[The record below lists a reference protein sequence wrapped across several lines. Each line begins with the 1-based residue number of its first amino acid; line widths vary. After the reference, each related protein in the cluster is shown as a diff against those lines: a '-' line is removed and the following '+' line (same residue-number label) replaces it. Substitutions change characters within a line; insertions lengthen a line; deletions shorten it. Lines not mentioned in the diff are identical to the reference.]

1 MERSSRTDAQ
11 LLARNMG
18 IPENAEQVLIF
29 SESSHWDPNW
39 LRTSEHYFDKYVR
52 HNLDQALEELIK
64 EPRRIY
70 SIECMFFLRMY
81 WDRYPSKREIVR
93 TFINESRLRLTGSGV
108 TTADTLLPSAEAILR
123 DFLIGQEWLRNNGM
137 RQEPDLAYFSD
148 SFGCTPALPS
158 LLNAAGFT
166 RTAITR
172 IDGMYFIGCDYEPSR
187 RFPRSGSTAELLLNR
202 ERCLD
207 FIWRDRNGAEVLCHW
222 NAYTYG
228 QGDMLA
234 FAGITRIYLARLA
247 ISFRTDRHIASRIK
261 KYVSELAPYSRTPY
275 MFCPIGFDFAE
286 PICDLVN
293 LLDRYNEK
301 YYPTTGVW
309 AVNAGLDDYLSLVDT
324 YRDAL
329 PVLEPDPN
337 PYWTGF
343 YTARP
348 TLKKKC
354 RQLVEKLLL
363 AEKLSLLP
371 EDREGD
377 KRDIEDAWWQ
387 AATSNHHDFITGTS
401 PDKIVEK
408 EQLPWI
414 DKASRSVDAVIS
426 RFASAID
433 GTDSDIPA
441 PDTAST
447 ATRTGLPSWSRK
459 NGRIRIETGFYH
471 IELDENAG
479 GAIVSVQSR
488 KSKIPLLAGISNDP
502 VSFKDSGGLWRMG
515 MEFAGGKWKESTRAC
530 NYPSHIEVRER
541 DGGLEFTCNTKL
553 NGEMFLRRMWIC
565 DDSPAIH
572 CRIEG
577 MAAKGYSVVIRF
589 ATGICSKQLVMGTPG
604 GIVTRPSK
612 KIYNPTFWPLHN
624 FAHLRDDATGRGLA
638 VIQQA
643 PGAIS
648 CKPVGEFELVAMRN
662 AVREKAF
669 GLIGIPANPASGHE
683 RESYAFEYA
692 LLFTEN
698 GDWRENGVHIAAW
711 DIAGGTAAHPWRDA
725 EYGALQS
732 IAASI
737 VTTDSPNVRIVAIKP
752 ASRGEGIIIRLN
764 SPVVPDV
771 PLSIISRQITVVK
784 AFLCDARERDL
795 EPLQMR
801 DGAVK
806 VTMPGTIASVRL
818 LPGTNMVEGHV
829 NA

>member
-1 MERSSRTDAQ
+1 MERSSRPDAQ
-11 LLARNMG
+11 QPARSLG

-39 LRTSEHYFDKYVR
+39 IHTSEYYFEKYVR
-52 HNLDQALEELIK
+52 HNLDQALEELKK

-70 SIECMFFLRMY
+70 SIECIFFLRMY

-108 TTADTLLPSAEAILR
+108 TTADTLLPSSEAILR
-123 DFLIGQEWLRNNGM
+123 DFLIGQEWLRTNGM
-137 RQEPDLAYFSD
+137 EQEPDLAYFSD

-158 LLNAAGFT
+158 LLNAAGFN

-172 IDGMYFIGCDYEPSR
+172 IDGMYFIGCDYESSQ
-187 RFPRSGSTAELLLNR
+187 RFPRTGSTAALLLNS

-247 ISFRTDRHIASRIK
+247 VPFRTDRHIARRIR
-261 KYVSELAPYSRTPY
+261 KYVSQLAPYSQTPY

-286 PICDLVN
+286 PIPELVE

-309 AVNAGLDDYLSLVDT
+309 AVNAGLDDYLSLVET

-354 RQLVEKLLL
+354 LDLVDNLLL
-363 AEKLSLLP
+363 AEKLSLLA
-371 EDREGD
+371 EGREGD
-377 KRDIEDAWWQ
+377 NRGSENLEDAWWQ

-414 DKASRSVDAVIS
+414 DKAASSVDAVIS
-426 RFASAID
+426 QLTGAA
-433 GTDSDIPA
+433 SDIA
-441 PDTAST
+441 AA
-447 ATRTGLPSWSRK
+447 ATCTGLPSWSRK
-459 NGRIRIETGFYH
+459 NGKIRIETGFYQ

-488 KSKIPLLAGISNDP
+488 KSKTPLLAGISNDP

-515 MEFAGGKWKESTRAC
+515 MEFAGGKWKESMRAGSHL
-530 NYPSHIEVRER
+530 SHIEVQER
-541 DGGLEFTCNTKL
+541 NGGLEFICSTKL
-553 NGEMFLRRMWIC
+553 NGEMFLRRIWIC
-565 DDSPAIH
+565 NESPAIH

-589 ATGICSKQLVMGTPG
+589 ATGIRSKQLVMATPG
-604 GIVTRPSK
+604 GVVSRPAK

-624 FAHLRDDATGRGLA
+624 FVHLRDDATGRGLA
-638 VIQQA
+638 VIQPL

-648 CKPVGEFELVAMRN
+648 CKPDGELELVAMRN
-662 AVREKAF
+662 AMREKAF

-683 RESYAFEYA
+683 RESYAFEYT

-711 DIAGGTAAHPWRDA
+711 DIADGMAANPWRDA

-732 IAASI
+732 ITTSI
-737 VTTDSPNVRIVAIKP
+737 VTCDSPNVRIVAIKP
-752 ASRGEGIIIRLN
+752 ASRGEGTIVRLN
-764 SPVVPDV
+764 APVVPDV
-771 PLSIISRQITVVK
+771 PVSIISRQLTVTE

-795 EPLQMR
+795 EPLQVY
-801 DGAVK
+801 DGAVS
-806 VTMPGTIASVRL
+806 VTMSGTISSVRL
-818 LPGTNMVEGHV
+818 LPGTNMGEGHV